1 MTTRLLRARP
11 LGVILAAALLT
22 TACGGPGPDGPPEA
36 FGAVATTW
44 FGCPSMQGQYEWPP
58 VAGHVDRPWN
68 GMTPVPVEPRP
79 MQFWVQQRDNGRITL
94 RTRRINR
101 DARVR
106 DTLARE
112 WSHAEYTNSE
122 YDCKGGVLQ
131 FRGIVGDF
139 EAGKGKP
146 PPKSQPLFRLAR
158 LQDQGLAIAVASGPP
173 DNPRWRWSK
182 LAYRGPGDQE
192 PAPEDASQ

>member
-1 MTTRLLRARP
+1 MRTRHRHAAL
-11 LGVILAAALLT
+11 VAALLV
-22 TACGGPGPDGPPEA
+22 TACGSPPADGPPAE
-36 FGAVATTW
+36 FGTVATQW
-44 FGCPSMQGQYEWPP
+44 FGCPAMQGLYEWPP
-58 VAGHVDRPWN
+58 VAGVRDRPWT
-68 GMTPVPVEPRP
+68 GMTPVPVEPRE
-79 MQFWVQQRDNGRITL
+79 MQFWVQQKDNGRITL

-106 DTLARE
+106 DSLTRE

-139 EAGKGKP
+139 EAGKGSP

-158 LQDQGLAIAVASGPP
+158 LQDQGLAIAVASGPA

-182 LAYRGPGDQE
+182 LAWRGPGDQA
-192 PAPEDASQ
+192 PAPDDASR

>member
-1 MTTRLLRARP
+1 MARRLRMRP
-11 LGVILAAALLT
+11 PVVIFAAALLA
-22 TACGGPGPDGPPEA
+22 TACGGAGPDGPPEA
-36 FGAVATTW
+36 FGPVATSW
-44 FGCPSMQGQYEWPP
+44 IGCPSMQGQYEWPP
-58 VAGHVDRPWN
+58 VAGQVDRPWA
-68 GMTPVPVEPRP
+68 GMTPVPVEQRP
-79 MQFWVQQRDNGRITL
+79 MQFWVQQMDNGRITL

-112 WSHAEYTNSE
+112 WSHAEYSNSE
-122 YDCKGGVLQ
+122 YDCKAGVLQ

-146 PPKSQPLFRLAR
+146 APKSRPLFRLAR

-173 DNPRWRWSK
+173 DSPRWRWSK
-182 LAYRGPGDQE
+182 LAYRGSGDKE